1 MTNWLVISYRVPTEP
16 SALRVASWRALKGA
30 GAVRL
35 GDGVYFLPQ
44 TPACE
49 KALEELAGRIRA
61 GGGSVL
67 TMAADGL
74 GANDEAFLR
83 DAFDEARADEFGQ
96 VARSCLKLIDH
107 IAREEATDDYRYA
120 EVDTLEEELEKV
132 RRHFQRAVDR
142 DHLGSPAREPA
153 AAAVSDAGQRLR
165 TYVDEAFRHEN
176 GLPERQASE
185 SRTVRAVASAGPAGP
200 NGTSVVAAPLRS
212 RN

>member
-1 MTNWLVISYRVPTEP
+1 MPDWLIISYRVPTEP

-30 GAVRL
+30 GAVKL
-35 GDGVYFLPQ
+35 GDGVYFLPNK
-44 TPACE
+44 PVCE
-49 KALEELAGRIRA
+49 RTLDELAGRIRS

-67 TMAADGL
+67 VMAADGL
-74 GANDEAFLR
+74 GSADAAFLR
-83 DAFDEARADEFGQ
+83 DAFEETRTDEFGQ

-142 DHLGSPAREPA
+142 DHLGSAAREPA
-153 AAAVSDAGQRLR
+153 AAAVSDAAQRLR

-176 GLPERQASE
+176 GLPGRETTLRDRAAAEDRSE
-185 SRTVRAVASAGPAGP
+185 FKT
-200 NGTSVVAAPLRS
+200 AARS
-212 RN
+212 TN

>member
-1 MTNWLVISYRVPTEP
+1 MPNWLIISYRVPTEP

-30 GAVRL
+30 GAVKL
-35 GDGVYFLPQ
+35 GDGVYFLPSR
-44 TPACE
+44 PACE
-49 KALEELAGRIRA
+49 RTLEELAARIRS

-67 TMAADGL
+67 VMAADGL
-74 GANDEAFLR
+74 GSADAAFLR
-83 DAFDEARADEFGQ
+83 DAFEDARTDEFGQ

-142 DHLGSPAREPA
+142 DHLGSASREPA
-153 AAAVSDAGQRLR
+153 AAAVSDAAQRLR

-176 GLPERQASE
+176 GLPDREPTLRQG
-185 SRTVRAVASAGPAGP
+185 VANADHGQL
-200 NGTSVVAAPLRS
+200 AATPRS
-212 RN
+212 TN